1 VNIILFGPPG
11 AGKGTQ
17 GDNLVKKFNLIKI
30 SAGDLLRQEINKNNQ
45 TGIKLKDTIDKGN
58 LVDDTI
64 INDLINRVISNKKYF
79 NKMIFDGYPRNIP
92 QIKYL
97 DESLIKNNQKI
108 SCVINI
114 NVDYDVMVK
123 RILGRQLC
131 SNCGCIFNKYYNPPN
146 ANNHKCDSKYLEI
159 RSDDNEVT
167 VKKRFDTYKSQTL
180 PVIEHY
186 RKESLLLEVNGMNE
200 ISSIYK
206 EISDFIGRL

>member
-1 VNIILFGPPG
+1 MNIILFGPPG

-131 SNCGCIFNKYYNPPN
+131 SNCGCIF
-146 ANNHKCDSKYLEI
+146 
-159 RSDDNEVT
+159 
-167 VKKRFDTYKSQTL
+167 KSL
-180 PVIEHY
+180 
-186 RKESLLLEVNGMNE
+186 
-200 ISSIYK
+200 
-206 EISDFIGRL
+206 